1 MEPIMGIRKIGL
13 PHSNHTIL
21 VLFFSLSACTTVN
34 FKEPVTSYSS
44 AMSESSSVFR
54 DYYAQQ
60 NELARRFYFTQLKYH
75 NDKYI
80 QVRDESGRN
89 SSLYF
94 KYSPE
99 GIKAR
104 RDTLSLI
111 SEYGNR
117 LAVMA
122 GADSPQRISDNSGNI
137 LSSYRG
143 LAESFGHLTGDEA
156 KYKVSYAEGTEKLT
170 SALTK
175 MYAEHVQNE
184 ALTAAIKDGHSAVEQ
199 LLLTLQSDLKDL
211 SATNQAR
218 FHTQLTDLV
227 GIYNEDVDARK
238 NGQSKVVKWSKVQAS
253 NQPLAEPQRLELLN
267 QAQTSAGLY
276 EGSVMNRPDDV
287 VAAMLQANNDLYAYA
302 MNPKSD
308 NALTALN
315 SSLETFNARIK
326 PFVDYYAANKNR
338 G

>member
-1 MEPIMGIRKIGL
+1 MDIKPIGTPYSKQIILGL
-13 PHSNHTIL
+13 IVT
-21 VLFFSLSACTTVN
+21 LSACTTVN
-34 FKEPVTSYSS
+34 FKEPITSYSS
-44 AMSESSSVFR
+44 AMSESSSVFN

-60 NELARRFYFTQLKYH
+60 NELARRSYFTQLKYH
-75 NDKYI
+75 RERYI
-80 QVRDESGRN
+80 QVRDESGRH

-104 RDTLSLI
+104 RDALSLI

-122 GADSPQRISDNSGNI
+122 GADSPQRISDSSGNI

-143 LAESFGHLTGDEA
+143 LSEAFGRLTGDEA

-175 MYAEHVQNE
+175 MYAEHIQNE
-184 ALTAAIKDGHSAVEQ
+184 ALMAAIKDGHAAVE
-199 LLLTLQSDLKDL
+199 LILLTLQSDLKDL

-218 FHTQLTDLV
+218 FHTQLSDLV
-227 GIYNEDVDARK
+227 SIYNGDVDARK
-238 NGQSKVVKWSKVQAS
+238 NGQDKPVKGSLGQNSQVAS
-253 NQPLAEPQRLELLN
+253 QTLAEPQRLELLN
-267 QAQTSAGLY
+267 QTQTSAGLY

-302 MNPKSD
+302 INPKGD
-308 NALTALN
+308 NALIALN

-326 PFVDYYAANKNR
+326 PFVDYYSANKNR
-338 G
+338 S